1 MRSVINP
8 KKAEQLVELILWI
21 NSRGWSPATSTNYSF
36 KNSENPISIAISHS
50 GIDKSKFGTRHL
62 MLIDADGKPLPDFSH
77 LKSSAETYLH
87 TVLYQE
93 NPEVEV
99 ILHTHSVY
107 ATILSQKYLAEGSIV
122 LENYEVLKGLG
133 DIKTHEVSVAIPI
146 FQNTQDIAAMSEE
159 FRTLYRK
166 MPEMQGYLI
175 AGHGLYTWGKSF
187 EIAKRHLE
195 VLEFLLECEWRKGN
209 FKG

>member
-8 KKAEQLVELILWI
+8 KKAAHLVEIIRWI
-21 NSRGWSPATSTNYSF
+21 NSSGWSPATSTNYSF
-36 KNSENPISIAISHS
+36 KNGENPLSICISQS
-50 GIDKSKFGTRHL
+50 GIDKSKFGTEHF
-62 MLIDADGKPLPDFSH
+62 MLIDAEGKPSPDFAH

-107 ATILSQKYLAEGSIV
+107 ATILSQKYLSNGFLL

-133 DIKTHEVSVAIPI
+133 DIKTHEVSVKIPV
-146 FQNTQDIAAMSEE
+146 FENTQDIAALSED
-159 FRTLYRK
+159 FRSLYRK
-166 MPEMQGYLI
+166 MPGMHGYLI
-175 AGHGLYTWGKSF
+175 AGHGLYTWGKTF
-187 EIAKRHLE
+187 EIAKRQLE
-195 VLEFLLECEWRKGN
+195 VLEFLLECEWRKMLIR
-209 FKG
+209 

>member
-1 MRSVINP
+1 
-8 KKAEQLVELILWI
+8 
-21 NSRGWSPATSTNYSF
+21 
-36 KNSENPISIAISHS
+36 
-50 GIDKSKFGTRHL
+50 
-62 MLIDADGKPLPDFSH
+62 
-77 LKSSAETYLH
+77 
-87 TVLYQE
+87 
-93 NPEVEV
+93 
-99 ILHTHSVY
+99 
-107 ATILSQKYLAEGSIV
+107 
-122 LENYEVLKGLG
+122 
-133 DIKTHEVSVAIPI
+133 
-146 FQNTQDIAAMSEE
+146 MSEE

>member
-1 MRSVINP
+1 MRQLIDS

-36 KNSENPISIAISHS
+36 KNSESPLTITISQS
-50 GIDKSKFGTRHL
+50 GIDKSKFDTANL
-62 MLIDADGKPLPDFSH
+62 MLIDSDGKPLHDFSH

-93 NPEVEV
+93 NPEVQV

-107 ATILSQKYLAEGSIV
+107 ATILSQKYLSEGQLL

-133 DIKTHEVSVAIPI
+133 DIKTHQVSVPIPI
-146 FQNTQDIAAMSEE
+146 FQNTQDIANLSEE

-166 MPEMQGYLI
+166 MPDMQGYLI

-187 EIAKRHLE
+187 EIAKRQLE
-195 VLEFLLECEWRKGN
+195 VLEFLLECEWRKLL
-209 FKG
+209 F

>member
-8 KKAEQLVELILWI
+8 KKAAQLVEIIRWI

-36 KNSENPISIAISHS
+36 RNSENPISICISQS
-50 GIDKSKFGTRHL
+50 GIDKSKFGTEHF
-62 MLIDADGKPLPDFSH
+62 MLIDAEGRPSTDLAH
-77 LKSSAETYLH
+77 LKSSAETFLH

-107 ATILSQKYLAEGSIV
+107 ATILSQKYLSNSCLV

-133 DIKTHEVSVAIPI
+133 DIKTHEVSLKVPI
-146 FQNTQDIAAMSEE
+146 FDNTQDIAALSEA

-187 EIAKRHLE
+187 EIAKRQLE
-195 VLEFLLECEWRKGN
+195 VFEFLLECEWRKLLMS
-209 FKG
+209 